1 MSTLVKRR
9 MTTTTPINYH
19 NLEAQVATEES
30 RKRNQKQAFSALKKV
45 GERDGELTILYSP
58 APSIKNESTLC
69 SGASIIDDE

>member
-9 MTTTTPINYH
+9 MTATTPIYNH
-19 NLEAQVATEES
+19 NLVAQVATEES
-30 RKRNQKQAFSALKKV
+30 RKRNQKKAFSAFKKV
-45 GERDGELTILYSP
+45 GERDAELKILYSP

>member
-9 MTTTTPINYH
+9 MTTTTPIYYQN
-19 NLEAQVATEES
+19 QVPQDATDVS
-30 RKRNQKQAFSALKKV
+30 RKRNQKQAFSAFKKV
-45 GERDGELTILYSP
+45 GERDAALKILYSP

>member
-9 MTTTTPINYH
+9 MTATTPINYH
-19 NLEAQVATEES
+19 NKAAQVATEES
-30 RKRNQKQAFSALKKV
+30 RKRNQKQAFSAFKKL
-45 GERDGELTILYSP
+45 GERDAELKILYSP

>member
-19 NLEAQVATEES
+19 NLVAQVATEES
-30 RKRNQKQAFSALKKV
+30 RKRNQKLAFSAFKKV
-45 GERDGELTILYSP
+45 GERDAELKILYSP